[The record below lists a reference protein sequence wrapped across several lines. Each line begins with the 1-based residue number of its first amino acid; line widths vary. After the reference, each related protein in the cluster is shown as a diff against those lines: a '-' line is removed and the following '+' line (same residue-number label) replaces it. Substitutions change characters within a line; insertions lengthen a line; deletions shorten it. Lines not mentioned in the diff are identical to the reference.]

1 MSANSRQQE
10 GGLRLVLLCGCLAC
24 TWPAT
29 AADDD
34 QPDMA
39 FLEYLGSWEESDEDW
54 QVLDDGVLEMAKEEQ
69 RSDPAP
75 DGEESTEQQNES

>member
-1 MSANSRQQE
+1 MSADARHQH

-39 FLEYLGSWEESDEDW
+39 FLEYLGSWEGSDEDW
-54 QVLDDGVLEMAKEEQ
+54 LLVDGVLEMAKEDK